1 MSAYFAHAH
10 RWLRT
15 ALALAVLLALAM
27 PASAQTETGRIT
39 GVVTDATGGILPGVT
54 VNAKAVGTGA
64 TRTVVTDSAGQY
76 VFANLPPAQYELTT
90 ELAGFNAANA
100 KVTVSVGGAA
110 SVDLKMD
117 VAGTKENIN
126 VVAEVP
132 RVNTVNSEV
141 STTITETQ
149 IRELPTITRNVYDLV
164 AVAGN
169 VSGGKVADG
178 EEWTT
183 TTRGTG
189 YNINGQRASGTN
201 ILLDGSANNNEFD
214 TTVGQNVPLDSVQE
228 FSVVTSNFSAQYG
241 RATGGVVNVL
251 TKSGS
256 NSFRGTGYDFY
267 RSDKLAT
274 NTFANKANG
283 IEKGEFKRHQL
294 GVSIGGPIRRDR
306 IHFFSNL
313 EHIRVRSADT
323 LISWVPTPQFIA
335 ASAQPT
341 RDFFAAYG
349 NVTPGSTVLSR
360 GDVSGILGTTAGC
373 TVTPS
378 AAEACAAFNALPASL
393 PLFAR
398 VEKSLPIDAGGGDPQ
413 DDYQWV
419 SKVDFTLNNNTQMY
433 VRYAMQNQVAEVGTN
448 SASPYAGFDTGYL
461 NKNHNILA
469 SLTRVYGS
477 TFTTQTKVVWNRLLG
492 DQPLNGDYQP
502 TLYMNPTT
510 PVSLQNYDIAFPG
523 YLPFNP
529 GNAIPFGGPQK
540 LLQLYQ
546 DQSWIR
552 GKHDLRFGG
561 NYVHIAD
568 DRTFGAYANAVE
580 SLNNTS
586 AALPALGNLVL
597 GRLSRFETAINPE
610 GFPGGTYTT
619 PVGLPSFTSF
629 NTYNEFA
636 LYANDNWSV
645 GNRLTVNL
653 GVRYEYYGPQT
664 KSNPKHDS
672 NFYYGD
678 ANVSV
683 NTSSPAEIVQGIA
696 SGSAIPT
703 NESPVGSL
711 WKSDW
716 NNFAPRLGFAWDAT
730 GDGRTSV
737 RGGYGIG
744 YERNF
749 GNVTYNVLFNPPE
762 YLVARIEAGRNAA
775 GQVLDVES
783 MPIFVDNAGPFGG
796 IAGVTKT
803 IPAGSL
809 RHVDQNIET
818 AYAHFYG
825 LSLQKQIGN
834 ALTGS
839 IDYTGSS
846 GRKLYD
852 LADPNKPGAA
862 LIYTGTGTTTSRP
875 NPRFSA
881 FNTRGNR
888 GRSQYHGVTF
898 GLDLRQLADTGLQ
911 MSAKYTL
918 SRTHDN
924 LSTTFSDDGNNNFN
938 LGYLDAFDPML
949 DWGYAQFDA
958 RHRLALSGVWVLPV
972 GRNATGLAKALI
984 SDWQLNWI
992 LTART
997 GYPFTLWDC
1006 TNGFFYC
1013 MRAQNPD
1020 GIELKAT
1027 NGVATDNP
1035 NEFSLLDLTPL
1046 VAHAGGYV
1054 HPVIGTSDFGPYP
1067 ADMTERDA
1075 VRGPGFWN
1083 VDFGLI
1089 KRVRFGTRAVQLR
1102 AEAFNLFNHA
1112 NLFPNTN
1119 TADVAAGS
1127 MITGSRFGN
1136 RRVQLAAKFEF

>member
-1 MSAYFAHAH
+1 MSAYLAQAP
-10 RWLRT
+10 RWAKALVT
-15 ALALAVLLALAM
+15 LAVFLALAAGA
-27 PASAQTETGRIT
+27 AAQTETGRIT
-39 GVVTDATGGILPGVT
+39 GVVTDSTGGILPGATVT
-54 VNAKAVGTGA
+54 AKSAGTGA
-64 TRTVVTDSAGQY
+64 TRELTTDSAGQY
-76 VFANLPPAQYELTT
+76 VFANMPPGPYEITASLT
-90 ELAGFNAANA
+90 GFNAANV
-100 KVTVSVGGAA
+100 KVTVTVGGAVA
-110 SVDLKMD
+110 VDLKMD
-117 VAGTKENIN
+117 IAGTKENVN

-132 RVNTVNSEV
+132 RINTTNGEV
-141 STTITETQ
+141 ATTINETQ

-178 EEWTT
+178 EEWTA

-241 RATGGVVNVL
+241 RATGGIVNVL
-251 TKSGS
+251 TKSGT
-256 NSFRGTGYDFY
+256 NNFRGTGYDFY
-267 RSDKLAT
+267 RSDKLST
-274 NTFANKANG
+274 NTFDNKAND
-283 IEKGEFKRHQL
+283 IEKGEFTRHQL
-294 GVSIGGPIRRDR
+294 GFSVGGPIRRDKM
-306 IHFFSNL
+306 HFFTNL
-313 EHIRVRSADT
+313 EYIRVRSADT

-341 RDFFAAYG
+341 KDFFAAYG
-349 NVTPGSTVLSR
+349 GTVNPGGTVLTR
-360 GDVSGILGTTAGC
+360 GDVSGLINATGAG
-373 TVTPS
+373 
-378 AAEACAAFNALPASL
+378 AFQSLPADM
-393 PLFAR
+393 PVFAR

-419 SKVDFTLNNNTQMY
+419 SRVDFTLSNNAQMY
-433 VRYAMQNQVAEVGTN
+433 VRYAMQDQQAEAGTN
-448 SASPYAGFDTGYL
+448 SRSPYDGFDTGYV
-461 NKNHNILA
+461 NKNHNILG
-469 SLTRVYGS
+469 SYTRVYGS
-477 TFTTQTKVVWNRLLG
+477 SFTTQSKIVWNRLNG

-510 PVSLQNYDIAFPG
+510 PVSLQGYDIGFPG
-523 YLPFNP
+523 YLPWSP

-546 DQSWIR
+546 DQTWIR
-552 GKHDLRFGG
+552 GKHDFRFGG
-561 NYVHIAD
+561 SYVHISD
-568 DRTFGAYANAVE
+568 DRTFGAYGNAVE
-580 SLNNTS
+580 ALNSTS
-586 AALPALGNLVL
+586 AALPSLDNFVL
-597 GRLSRFETAINPE
+597 GRLAQFQSAINPE

-619 PVGLPSFTSF
+619 PVSLPSFTSF
-629 NTYNEFA
+629 NRYNEFA
-636 LYANDNWSV
+636 LYANDNWSLRNNV
-645 GNRLTVNL
+645 TVNL

-664 KSNPKHDS
+664 KSDPKYDS

-678 ANVSV
+678 PNASV
-683 NTSSPAEIVQGIA
+683 NKGTPQELVAAIA
-696 SGSAIPT
+696 SGKVLPT
-703 NESPVGSL
+703 NESPIGAL

-716 NNFAPRLGFAWDAT
+716 NNWAPRIGFAWDLT

-737 RGGYGIG
+737 RGGYGIS

-749 GNVTYNVLFNPPE
+749 GNVTYNVLFNPPK
-762 YLVARIEAGRNAA
+762 YLVASIGAA
-775 GQVLDVES
+775 DVGGNL
-783 MPIFVDNAGPFGG
+783 PIFVDNAGPFGG
-796 IAGVTKT
+796 VAGVTKT

-825 LSLQKQIGN
+825 LSMQKQIGQ

-839 IDYTGSS
+839 IEYTGSS

-852 LADPNKPGAA
+852 LADPNKLGAG
-862 LIYTGTGTTTSRP
+862 LVYLGIGTANQRP
-875 NPRFSA
+875 NPQYSCASCA

-898 GLDLRQLADTGLQ
+898 GLDMRELAGTGVQLT
-911 MSAKYTL
+911 AKYTV
-918 SRTHDN
+918 STTHDN

-949 DWGYAQFDA
+949 DWGYAQFDV
-958 RHRLALSGVWVLPV
+958 RHRLSFSGVWILPF
-972 GRNATGLAKALI
+972 GKNASGVTKALT

-992 LTART
+992 YTART

-1006 TNGFFYC
+1006 TNGVRLC
-1013 MRAQNPD
+1013 MRAENPD
-1020 GIELKAT
+1020 GTDLKAT
-1027 NGVATDNP
+1027 DGPSTGNP

-1046 VAHAGGYV
+1046 VAHAGGYLN
-1054 HPVIGTSDFGPYP
+1054 PLTNSSDFGPYP

-1075 VRGPGFWN
+1075 VRGPGYWN
-1083 VDFGLI
+1083 VDFGLS

-1102 AEAFNLFNHA
+1102 LEAYNLFNHA

-1119 TADVAAGS
+1119 TADVS
-1127 MITGSRFGN
+1127 SFTEITGTRSGN
-1136 RRVQLAAKFEF
+1136 RRVQVAAKFEF

>member
-1 MSAYFAHAH
+1 MSAYLAHAP
-10 RWLRT
+10 RWLRS
-15 ALALAVLLALAM
+15 AVALAVVLTLS
-27 PASAQTETGRIT
+27 ASAAAQTETGRIT

-76 VFANLPPAQYELTT
+76 VFANLPPAQYEITT
-90 ELAGFNAANA
+90 ELAGFNPANS
-100 KVTVSVGGAA
+100 KVTVTVGGAFN
-110 SVDLKMD
+110 VPLKMD
-117 VAGTKENIN
+117 VAGTKENVN

-132 RVNTVNSEV
+132 RINTTNGEV

-178 EEWTT
+178 EEWTL

-251 TKSGS
+251 TKSGT
-256 NSFRGTGYDFY
+256 NNFRGTGYEFY
-267 RSDKLAT
+267 RSDALST
-274 NTFANKANG
+274 NTFDNKANE
-283 IEKGEFKRHQL
+283 IEKGEFTRHQM
-294 GVSIGGPIRRDR
+294 GFSIGGPIRRDKA
-306 IHFFSNL
+306 HFFSNL
-313 EHIRVRSADT
+313 EYIRVRSADT

-341 RDFFAAYG
+341 KDFFAAYGG
-349 NVTPGSTVLSR
+349 NVTPGSTVLTR
-360 GDVSGILGTTAGC
+360 GDVSSILNATGTG
-373 TVTPS
+373 PFQS
-378 AAEACAAFNALPASL
+378 LPANL
-393 PLFAR
+393 PVFAR
-398 VEKSLPIDAGGGDPQ
+398 VEKSLPVDAGGGDPQ
-413 DDYQWV
+413 NDYQWV
-419 SKVDFTLNNNTQMY
+419 SRVDFTLSNSAQMY
-433 VRYAMQNQVAEVGTN
+433 VRYALQDQVAEPGTN
-448 SASPYAGFDTGYL
+448 SRSPYGGFDTGYV
-461 NKNHNILA
+461 NKNHNILG
-469 SLTRVYGS
+469 SYTRVYGS
-477 TFTTQTKVVWNRLLG
+477 SFTTQSKVTWNRLYG

-510 PVSLQNYDIAFPG
+510 PVSLQGYDIAFPG
-523 YLPFNP
+523 YLPYNP

-546 DQSWIR
+546 DQTWIR
-552 GKHDLRFGG
+552 GKHDFRFGG
-561 NYVHIAD
+561 SYVHIGD
-568 DRTFGAYANAVE
+568 DRTFGAYGNAVE
-580 SLNNTS
+580 ALNTTS
-586 AALPALGNLVL
+586 AALPALDNFVVGQL
-597 GRLSRFETAINPE
+597 RRFQTAINPE
-610 GFPGGTYTT
+610 GYPGGTYTT
-619 PVGLPSFTSF
+619 PVSLPSFTSF
-629 NTYNEFA
+629 NRYNEFA

-645 GNRLTVNL
+645 GNRVTVNL
-653 GVRYEYYGPQT
+653 GVRYEYYGPQ
-664 KSNPKHDS
+664 KKDDPKFDS

-678 ANVSV
+678 PNVSV

-696 SGSAIPT
+696 TGAPLPT
-703 NESPVGSL
+703 NESPVGAL

-716 NNFAPRLGFAWDAT
+716 NNWAPRLGFAWDVA

-737 RGGYGIG
+737 RGGYGMS

-749 GNVTYNVLFNPPE
+749 GNVTYNVLFNPPK
-762 YLVARIEAGRNAA
+762 YLVASIDAG
-775 GQVLDVES
+775 VDVAS

-796 IAGVTKT
+796 VAGVTKT
-803 IPAGSL
+803 IPGGSL

-825 LSLQKQIGN
+825 LSLQKQIGQ
-834 ALTGS
+834 AMTGS
-839 IDYTGSS
+839 VEYTGSS

-852 LADPNKPGAA
+852 LADPNKPGAM
-862 LIYTGTGTTTSRP
+862 LIYTGTGSATARP
-875 NPRFSA
+875 NPRFTA

-888 GRSQYHGVTF
+888 GQSQYHGVTF
-898 GLDLRQLADTGLQ
+898 GLDLRQLAETGLQ
-911 MSAKYTL
+911 LSAKYTL
-918 SRTHDN
+918 SSAHDN

-949 DWGYAQFDA
+949 DWGYAQFDV
-958 RHRLALSGVWVLPV
+958 RHRLALSGVWVLPFA
-972 GRNATGLAKALI
+972 RSATGVAKALG

-992 LTART
+992 FTART

-1006 TNGFFYC
+1006 TNGVFYC

-1020 GIELKAT
+1020 GIDLKAT
-1027 NGVATDNP
+1027 DGEATGNP
-1035 NEFSLLDLTPL
+1035 NEFSLFDLTPL
-1046 VAHAGGYV
+1046 LPYAGGYV
-1054 HPVIGTSDFGPYP
+1054 HPLTGNSDYGPYP

-1075 VRGPGFWN
+1075 VRGPGYWN
-1083 VDFGLI
+1083 VDFGLS

-1102 AEAFNLFNHA
+1102 IEAYNLFNHA

-1119 TADVAAGS
+1119 TSDVLGNTE
-1127 MITGSRFGN
+1127 ITGTRLGN
-1136 RRVQLAAKFEF
+1136 RRVQLGAKFEF

>member
-1 MSAYFAHAH
+1 MSAYLAHAP

-15 ALALAVLLALAM
+15 AFALAVLLALAI

-64 TRTVVTDSAGQY
+64 TRTVVTDAAGQFL
-76 VFANLPPAQYELTT
+76 FANLPPAQYELTT

-110 SVDLKMD
+110 NVDLKME

-132 RVNTVNSEV
+132 RINTTNSEV

-178 EEWTT
+178 EEWTE

-201 ILLDGSANNNEFD
+201 VLLDGSANNNEFD
-214 TTVGQNVPLDSVQE
+214 TTVGQPVPLDSVQE

-241 RATGGVVNVL
+241 RATGGIVNVL
-251 TKSGS
+251 TKSGT

-274 NTFANKANG
+274 NTFDNKANG

-294 GVSIGGPIRRDR
+294 GFSIGGPIRRDR
-306 IHFFSNL
+306 MHFFSNL
-313 EHIRVRSADT
+313 EYIRVRSADT
-323 LISWVPTPQFIA
+323 LISWVPTSQLIA

-349 NVTPGSTVLSR
+349 GGVTPGSTVLTR
-360 GDVSGILGTTAGC
+360 GDVSGILGAG
-373 TVTPS
+373 TG
-378 AAEACAAFNALPASL
+378 AFSQLPAGT
-393 PLFAR
+393 PVFAR

-413 DDYQWV
+413 DDYQLV
-419 SKVDFTLNNNTQMY
+419 SRVDFALNNNTQMY
-433 VRYAMQNQVAEVGTN
+433 IRYALQDQQLEAGTV
-448 SASPYAGFDTGYL
+448 SASPYAGFDTGQVS
-461 NKNHNILA
+461 KNHSILA

-477 TFTTQTKVVWNRLLG
+477 SFTTQTKVTWNRLLG
-492 DQPLNGDYQP
+492 DQPLNGDFQP

-510 PVSLQNYDIAFPG
+510 PVSLQGYDIAFPG
-523 YLPFNP
+523 YLPFSP

-546 DQSWIR
+546 DQTWIR
-552 GKHDLRFGG
+552 GKHDFRFGG
-561 NYVHIAD
+561 SFVHIAD
-568 DRTFGAYANAVE
+568 DRTFGAYANAVAA
-580 SLNNTS
+580 LNTTS
-586 AALPALGNLVL
+586 AALPALDNFVL
-597 GRLSRFETAINPE
+597 GRLAQFQTAINPG
-610 GFPGGTYTT
+610 GFPGGTYVT
-619 PVGLPSFTSF
+619 PVSLPSFTSF
-629 NTYNEFA
+629 NSYNEFA
-636 LYANDNWSV
+636 LYVNDNWSL
-645 GNRLTVNL
+645 GNRVTVNL

-664 KSNPKHDS
+664 KSDPKFDS

-678 ANVSV
+678 PNVSV
-683 NTSSPAEIVQGIA
+683 NSSSTEDLLRGIV
-696 SGSAIPT
+696 SGGALPT
-703 NESPVGSL
+703 NESPIGAL

-716 NNFAPRLGFAWDAT
+716 NNWAPRVGFAWDIT
-730 GDGRTSV
+730 GDGRTSL
-737 RGGYGIG
+737 RGGYGMG

-762 YLVARIEAGRNAA
+762 YLVASIAA
-775 GQVLDVES
+775 ADVGGTL
-783 MPIFVDNAGPFGG
+783 PLFVDNAGPFGG
-796 IAGVTKT
+796 VAGVTKV

-818 AYAHFYG
+818 AYSHFYG
-825 LSLQKQIGN
+825 VSFQRQVGNNLS
-834 ALTGS
+834 GS
-839 IDYTGSS
+839 IEYTGSS

-852 LADPNKPGAA
+852 LSDPNKVGAG
-862 LIYTGTGTTTSRP
+862 LVYLGTGSANVRP
-875 NPRFSA
+875 NAQYSCAGCA

-898 GLDLRQLADTGLQ
+898 GVDLRQLGESGIQ
-911 MSAKYTL
+911 MSAKYTV
-918 SRTHDN
+918 SKAQDN

-949 DWGYAQFDA
+949 DWGYAQFDS
-958 RHRLALSGVWVLPV
+958 RHRLALSGVWVLPL
-972 GRNATGLAKALI
+972 GRGASGLTKALV
-984 SDWQLNWI
+984 SDWQVNWI

-1006 TNGFFYC
+1006 TNGNRLC
-1013 MRAQNPD
+1013 MRAENPD
-1020 GIELKAT
+1020 GLDL
-1027 NGVATDNP
+1027 NATDGQSTGNP

-1046 VAHAGGYV
+1046 VAHAGGYA
-1054 HPVIGTSDFGPYP
+1054 HPLTGTSDFGPYP

-1075 VRGPGFWN
+1075 VRGPGYWN

-1089 KRVRFGTRAVQLR
+1089 KRIRFGTRAVQLR

-1119 TADVAAGS
+1119 TADVS
-1127 MITGSRFGN
+1127 SFTEITGTRAGN
-1136 RRVQLAAKFEF
+1136 RRIQLAAKFEF

>member
-1 MSAYFAHAH
+1 MSALLARAPRLKVVAALAVF
-10 RWLRT
+10 
-15 ALALAVLLALAM
+15 LALAAGA
-27 PASAQTETGRIT
+27 AAQTETGRIT
-39 GVVTDATGGILPGVT
+39 GVVSDATGGILPGVT
-54 VNAKAVGTGA
+54 VTAKAVGTGA
-64 TRTVVTDSAGQY
+64 TRELVTDSAGQY
-76 VFANLPPAQYELTT
+76 VFANLPPGAYEI
-90 ELAGFNAANA
+90 AANLASFRPETA
-100 KVTVSVGGAA
+100 KVTVTVGGAVN
-110 SVDLKMD
+110 VDLKLQ
-117 VAGTKENIN
+117 VAGTTEVLN

-132 RVNTVNSEV
+132 RVNVTNSEV
-141 STTITETQ
+141 ATTITEAQ

-169 VSGGKVADG
+169 VSGGKVADL
-178 EEWTT
+178 EEWTE

-189 YNINGQRASGTN
+189 FNINGQRASSTN

-241 RATGGVVNVL
+241 RATGGIVNVL
-251 TKSGS
+251 TKSGT
-256 NSFRGTGYDFY
+256 NNFRGTGYDFY
-267 RSDKLAT
+267 RTDKLAT
-274 NTFANKANG
+274 NTFDNKANG

-294 GVSIGGPIRRDR
+294 GFSIGGPVRRDKV
-306 IHFFSNL
+306 HFFTNL
-313 EHIRVRSADT
+313 EYIRVRSADT
-323 LISWVPTPQFIA
+323 LISWVPTAQFIA

-341 RDFFAAYG
+341 KDFFAAYG
-349 NVTPGSTVLSR
+349 
-360 GDVSGILGTTAGC
+360 GDVSAGGTVLTRGQVASELN
-373 TVTPS
+373 VP
-378 AAEACAAFNALPASL
+378 ACGGDGPACGAFMSL
-393 PLFAR
+393 PDSLPVFER
-398 VEKSLPIDAGGGDPQ
+398 VEKSLPIDAGGGSPQ

-419 SKVDFTLNNNTQMY
+419 SRVDFTLSNNMQMY
-433 VRYAMQNQVAEVGTN
+433 VRYALQDQKLEAGTV
-448 SASPYAGFDTGYL
+448 SASPYGGFDTGQVA
-461 NKNHNILA
+461 KNHNILA

-477 TFTTQTKVVWNRLLG
+477 SFTTQTKVTYNRILT
-492 DQPLNGDYQP
+492 DQPLNGDFQP

-510 PVSLQNYDIAFPG
+510 PVSLQGYDIAFPG

-529 GNAIPFGGPQK
+529 GLAIPFGGPQK

-546 DQSWIR
+546 DQTWIR

-561 NYVHIAD
+561 SYVHIAD
-568 DRTFGAYANAVE
+568 DHTFGAYANAVE
-580 SLNNTS
+580 SLNLTN
-586 AALPALGNLVL
+586 AALPSLDNFVL
-597 GRLSRFETAINPE
+597 GQLRRFETAIDPQ

-619 PVGLPSFTSF
+619 PVSLPSFTSF
-629 NTYNEFA
+629 NRYNEFA
-636 LYANDNWSV
+636 LYANDNWSLGSRV
-645 GNRLTVNL
+645 TLNL
-653 GVRYEYYGPQT
+653 GLRYEYFGPQT
-664 KSNPKHDS
+664 KSDPKHDS

-678 ANVSV
+678 PNVSV
-683 NTSSPAEIVQGIA
+683 NTSSPADIVNGIA
-696 SGSAIPT
+696 TGAAIPT
-703 NESPVGSL
+703 NESPIGSL

-716 NNFAPRLGFAWDAT
+716 NNWAPRVGFAWDVT

-737 RGGYGIG
+737 RGGYGMG

-762 YLVARIEAGRNAA
+762 YLVARIEAGTSPTGAP
-775 GQVLDVES
+775 LDVPT
-783 MPIFVDNAGPFGG
+783 MPIFTDNAGPFGG

-803 IPAGSL
+803 IPVGGL

-825 LSLQKQIGN
+825 ASLQRQIGQ
-834 ALTGS
+834 ALTAS
-839 IDYTGSS
+839 IDYSGSS

-875 NPRFSA
+875 NPSYSA
-881 FNTRGNR
+881 FNSRANR

-898 GLDLRQLADTGLQ
+898 GLDLRQFGDSGLQ
-911 MSAKYTL
+911 LSAKYTL
-918 SRTHDN
+918 STTRDN
-924 LSTTFSDDGNNNFN
+924 LSTTFSDDANNNFN

-958 RHRLALSGVWVLPV
+958 RHRLALSGVWVLP
-972 GRNATGLAKALI
+972 LARGSSGVVKALA

-1013 MRAQNPD
+1013 MRAENPD
-1020 GIELKAT
+1020 GIDLKAT
-1027 NGVATDNP
+1027 DGPATDNP

-1046 VAHAGGYV
+1046 ASHAGGYI

-1075 VRGPGFWN
+1075 VRGPGYWN
-1083 VDFGLI
+1083 VDFGLS
-1089 KRVRFGTRAVQLR
+1089 KRVRFGTRAIQLR
-1102 AEAFNLFNHA
+1102 LEAYNLFNHA

-1119 TADVAAGS
+1119 TADMFGNTE
-1127 MITGSRFGN
+1127 ITGTRRGN
-1136 RRVQLAAKFEF
+1136 RRLQLGAKFEF

>member
-1 MSAYFAHAH
+1 MSAYFAHAP

-15 ALALAVLLALAM
+15 ALALAVLLALAI

-39 GVVTDATGGILPGVT
+39 GIVTDATGGILPGVT
-54 VNAKAVGTGA
+54 VNAKAVSTGA

-241 RATGGVVNVL
+241 RATGGIVNVL
-251 TKSGS
+251 TKSGT

-267 RSDKLAT
+267 RTDKLAT
-274 NTFANKANG
+274 NTFDNKANG

-294 GVSIGGPIRRDR
+294 GFSVGGPIRRDK

-349 NVTPGSTVLSR
+349 ASVSPNGPVLTK
-360 GDVSGILGTTAGC
+360 GDVSGIIGTTAGC
-373 TVTPS
+373 TVNANT
-378 AAEACAAFNALPASL
+378 AAACAAFNGLPSGL

-413 DDYQWV
+413 NDYQWV
-419 SKVDFTLNNNTQMY
+419 SKVDFTINNNTQMY
-433 VRYAMQNQVAEVGTN
+433 VRYAMQDQVAEAGTN
-448 SASPYAGFDTGYL
+448 SFSPFDGFDTGYV

-477 TFTTQTKVVWNRLLG
+477 TFTTQTKFTWNRLLG
-492 DQPLNGDYQP
+492 DQPLNGEFQP

-510 PVSLQNYDIAFPG
+510 PVSLDGYNIAFPG

-540 LLQLYQ
+540 LLQFYQ
-546 DQSWIR
+546 DQTWIR

-561 NYVHIAD
+561 SYVHIAD

-580 SLNNTS
+580 ALNLTS
-586 AALPALGNLVL
+586 AAVPALGNMVL
-597 GRLSRFETAINPE
+597 GRLARFQTAINPE
-610 GFPGGTYTT
+610 GFPGGSYVT
-619 PVGLPSFTSF
+619 PVNLPSFTSF

-636 LYANDNWSV
+636 LYANDNWSL

-653 GVRYEYYGPQT
+653 GLRYEYYGPQT
-664 KSNPKHDS
+664 KSDPKFDS

-683 NTSSPAEIVQGIA
+683 NSSTPAEIVRGIA
-696 SGSAIPT
+696 TGGPLPSDQ
-703 NESPVGSL
+703 SPIGGL

-716 NNFAPRLGFAWDAT
+716 NNWAPRIGFAWDVT

-737 RGGYGIG
+737 RGGYGMG

-749 GNVTYNVLFNPPE
+749 GNVTFNVLFNPPK
-762 YLVARIEAGRNAA
+762 YLVASIDAP
-775 GQVLDVES
+775 LDVS
-783 MPIFVDNAGPFGG
+783 TMPVFVDNGGPFGG
-796 IAGVTKT
+796 VAGVTKT
-803 IPAGSL
+803 IPGGSL

-834 ALTGS
+834 ALTAS

-862 LIYTGTGTTTSRP
+862 LVYTGTGSATARP
-875 NPRFSA
+875 NPRFTA

-888 GRSQYHGVTF
+888 GQSQYHGVTF
-898 GLDLRQLADTGLQ
+898 GLDLRQLADSGLQ

-918 SRTHDN
+918 STTHDN

-949 DWGYAQFDA
+949 DWGYAQFDS
-958 RHRLALSGVWVLPV
+958 RQRLALSGVWVLPV
-972 GRNATGLAKALI
+972 GRNASGLTKALI

-992 LTART
+992 FTART

-1006 TNGFFYC
+1006 TNGLVLC
-1013 MRAQNPD
+1013 MRAENPD
-1020 GIELKAT
+1020 GIDLRANGSTAT
-1027 NGVATDNP
+1027 ENA
-1035 NEFSLLDLTPL
+1035 NEFTLLDITPL
-1046 VAHAGGYV
+1046 VAHAGGYLNA
-1054 HPVIGTSDFGPYP
+1054 ITGNSDYGPYP
-1067 ADMTERDA
+1067 SDMTERDA
-1075 VRGPGFWN
+1075 VRGPGYWN

-1119 TADVAAGS
+1119 TADVSGFTS
-1127 MITGSRFGN
+1127 ITGTRQGN

>member
-1 MSAYFAHAH
+1 MNFI
-10 RWLRT
+10 LRRVYAQGRIAV
-15 ALALAVLLALAM
+15 ALLAVLCMAA
-27 PASAQTETGRIT
+27 AATAQTETGRIT
-39 GVVTDATGGILPGVT
+39 GTVSDATGGILPGATVT
-54 VNAKAVGTGA
+54 AKSAGTGA
-64 TRTVVTDSAGQY
+64 TRTVTTDNAGQF
-76 VFANLPPAQYELTT
+76 VFANLPPGPYEITA
-90 ELAGFNAANA
+90 ELSGFNPGTI
-100 KVTVSVGGAA
+100 KGTLTVGGSLSAEMKL
-110 SVDLKMD
+110 DI
-117 VAGTKENIN
+117 AGAKENVN

-132 RVNTVNSEV
+132 RINTTNGEV
-141 STTITETQ
+141 ATTITETQ

-189 YNINGQRASGTN
+189 YNINGQRASSTN

-241 RATGGVVNVL
+241 RATGGIVNVL
-251 TKSGS
+251 TKSGT
-256 NSFRGTGYDFY
+256 NNFRGTGYDFY

-274 NTFANKANG
+274 NTFDNKAND
-283 IEKGEFKRHQL
+283 IEKGEFKRHQM
-294 GVSIGGPIRRDR
+294 GFSIGGPIRRDKM
-306 IHFFSNL
+306 HFFSNL
-313 EHIRVRSADT
+313 EYIRVRSADT

-349 NVTPGSTVLSR
+349 GNVNAGSTVLTR
-360 GDVSGILGTTAGC
+360 GDVSAILGAG
-373 TVTPS
+373 S
-378 AAEACAAFNALPASL
+378 GAFSQLPAGT
-393 PLFAR
+393 PVFAR

-413 DDYQWV
+413 NDYQLV
-419 SKVDFTLNNNTQMY
+419 SRVDYSLNNNTQMY
-433 VRYAMQNQVAEVGTN
+433 VRYAMQNQQAEVGTN
-448 SASPYAGFDTGYL
+448 SASPYSGFDTGYL

-477 TFTTQTKVVWNRLLG
+477 SFTTQTKVTWNRLLG

-510 PVSLQNYDIAFPG
+510 PVSLQGYNIAFPG

-546 DQSWIR
+546 DQTWIR

-580 SLNNTS
+580 ALNLTS
-586 AALPALGNLVL
+586 AALPALDNFVL
-597 GRLSRFETAINPE
+597 GRLARFQTAINPE
-610 GFPGGTYTT
+610 GYPGGTYTT
-619 PVGLPSFTSF
+619 PVSLPSFTSF
-629 NTYNEFA
+629 NRYNEFA
-636 LYANDNWSV
+636 LYANDNWRL

-653 GVRYEYYGPQT
+653 GVRYEYYGPQK
-664 KSNPKHDS
+664 KSDPKFDS

-678 ANVSV
+678 PNVSV
-683 NTSSPAEIVQGIA
+683 NTSSPADIIRGIA
-696 SGSAIPT
+696 TGAPLPT
-703 NESPVGSL
+703 SESPIGEL

-716 NNFAPRLGFAWDAT
+716 NNWAPRLGFAWDVN

-749 GNVTYNVLFNPPE
+749 GNVTYNVLFNPPK
-762 YLVARIEAGRNAA
+762 YLVASIDAG
-775 GQVLDVES
+775 VDVAS
-783 MPIFVDNAGPFGG
+783 MPVFVDNAGPFGG
-796 IAGVTKT
+796 VAGVTKT
-803 IPAGSL
+803 IPGGSL

-825 LSLQKQIGN
+825 LALQKQIGSG
-834 ALTGS
+834 LTGS
-839 IDYTGSS
+839 VEYTGSS

-862 LIYTGTGTTTSRP
+862 LVYNGTGSASARP
-875 NPRFSA
+875 NPRFGP

-888 GRSQYHGVTF
+888 GESQYHGVTF
-898 GLDLRQLADTGLQ
+898 GLDVRQLGNSGVQ

-918 SRTHDN
+918 SSAHDN
-924 LSTTFSDDGNNNFN
+924 LSTTFSDDGQNNFN

-949 DWGYAQFDA
+949 DWGYAQFDS
-958 RHRLALSGVWVLPV
+958 RQRLALSGVWVLPFARGASGV
-972 GRNATGLAKALI
+972 TKALA

-992 LTART
+992 FTART

-1013 MRAQNPD
+1013 MRAQNPEGVDLIAKD
-1020 GIELKAT
+1020 GPST
-1027 NGVATDNP
+1027 GNP

-1046 VAHAGGYV
+1046 LRHAGGYV
-1054 HPVIGTSDFGPYP
+1054 NPITGSSDFGPYP

-1075 VRGPGFWN
+1075 VRGPGYWN
-1083 VDFGLI
+1083 VDFGLS

-1102 AEAFNLFNHA
+1102 LEAYNLFNHA
-1112 NLFPNTN
+1112 NMFPNTN
-1119 TADVAAGS
+1119 TADLAS
-1127 MITGSRFGN
+1127 FTEITGTRAGN
-1136 RRVQLAAKFEF
+1136 RRIQLGAKFEF

>member
-1 MSAYFAHAH
+1 MVAYVAHAS
-10 RWLRT
+10 RGLKT
-15 ALALAVLLALAM
+15 VLAVAVLLLTAVTAG
-27 PASAQTETGRIT
+27 AQTETGRIT

-90 ELAGFNAANA
+90 ELAGFNSANA
-100 KVTVSVGGAA
+100 KVTVSVGGAFN
-110 SVDLKMD
+110 VDLKMD

-132 RVNTVNSEV
+132 RINTTNAEV

-189 YNINGQRASGTN
+189 YNINGQRASSTN

-241 RATGGVVNVL
+241 RATGGIVNVL
-251 TKSGS
+251 TKSGT
-256 NSFRGTGYDFY
+256 NTFRGTGYDFY

-274 NTFANKANG
+274 NTFDNKANG
-283 IEKGEFKRHQL
+283 IEKGEFKRHQM
-294 GVSIGGPIRRDR
+294 GFSIGGPIRRDKM
-306 IHFFSNL
+306 HFFSNL
-313 EHIRVRSADT
+313 EYIRVRSADT

-335 ASAQPT
+335 ASAAAT
-341 RDFFAAYG
+341 RSFLSTYG
-349 NVTPGSTVLSR
+349 GSVTPGSTVLTR
-360 GDVSGILGTTAGC
+360 GDVTGIIGSTAGC
-373 TVTPS
+373 TVNSYT
-378 AAEACAAFNALPASL
+378 AEACAAFNALPAGT
-393 PLFAR
+393 PIFAR
-398 VEKSLPIDAGGGDPQ
+398 VEKSLPVDAGGGDPQ
-413 DDYQWV
+413 NDYQWV
-419 SKVDFTLNNNTQMY
+419 SRVDVTLSNSMQMY
-433 VRYAMQNQVAEVGTN
+433 VRYAMQNQEAEPGTN
-448 SASPYAGFDTGYL
+448 SRSPYDGFDTGYL

-477 TFTTQTKVVWNRLLG
+477 SFTTQSKVTWNRLLG

-510 PVSLQNYDIAFPG
+510 PVRLQGYQIAFPG
-523 YLPFNP
+523 YLPFSP

-546 DQSWIR
+546 DQTWIN
-552 GKHDLRFGG
+552 GKHDFRFGG
-561 NYVHIAD
+561 SYVHIAD

-580 SLNNTS
+580 ALNTTS
-586 AALPALGNLVL
+586 AAVPALGNFVL
-597 GRLSRFETAINPE
+597 GRLARFQTAINPE
-610 GFPGGTYTT
+610 GYPGGSYTT
-619 PVGLPSFTSF
+619 PVSLPSFTSF
-629 NTYNEFA
+629 NRYNEFA

-645 GNRLTVNL
+645 GNRVTVNL
-653 GVRYEYYGPQT
+653 GVRYEYYGPQKKT
-664 KSNPKHDS
+664 DPKFDS

-678 ANVSV
+678 PNVSV
-683 NTSSPAEIVQGIA
+683 NTSSPADIVRGIA
-696 SGSAIPT
+696 SGSPLPT
-703 NESPVGSL
+703 NESPVGAL

-716 NNFAPRLGFAWDAT
+716 NNWAPRIGFAWDLT
-730 GDGRTSV
+730 GDGRTSL
-737 RGGYGIG
+737 RGGYGMS

-749 GNVTYNVLFNPPE
+749 GNVTFNVLFNPPK
-762 YLVARIEAGRNAA
+762 YLVASIDAPT
-775 GQVLDVES
+775 DVTS
-783 MPIFVDNAGPFGG
+783 MPVFVDNAGPFGG
-796 IAGVTKT
+796 VAGVRKT
-803 IPAGSL
+803 IPGGSL
-809 RHVDQNIET
+809 RHIDQNIET

-825 LSLQKQIGN
+825 LSLQKQIGQ

-839 IDYTGSS
+839 IEYTGSS

-862 LIYTGTGTTTSRP
+862 LIYTGTGTAGSRP
-875 NPRFSA
+875 NPRFNA

-898 GLDLRQLADTGLQ
+898 GLDMRQLADSGLQ

-918 SRTHDN
+918 STAKDN

-949 DWGYAQFDA
+949 DWGYAQFDT
-958 RHRLALSGVWVLPV
+958 RHRVALSGVWVLPF
-972 GRNATGLAKALI
+972 GRGASGIGKALT

-992 LTART
+992 FTART

-1006 TNGFFYC
+1006 TNGSFYC
-1013 MRAQNPD
+1013 MRAENPD
-1020 GIELKAT
+1020 GIDLKAT
-1027 NGVATDNP
+1027 KGPATDNP

-1054 HPVIGTSDFGPYP
+1054 NAITGNSDFGPYP

-1075 VRGPGFWN
+1075 VRGPGYWN
-1083 VDFGLI
+1083 VDFGLS
-1089 KRVRFGTRAVQLR
+1089 KRIRFGTRAVQLR
-1102 AEAFNLFNHA
+1102 LEAYNLFNHA
-1112 NLFPNTN
+1112 NLFPNTS
-1119 TADVAAGS
+1119 TADVSGFTE
-1127 MITGSRFGN
+1127 ITGLRQGN
-1136 RRVQLAAKFEF
+1136 RRLQLGAKFEF

>member
-1 MSAYFAHAH
+1 MSAFLARAT
-10 RWLRT
+10 RRLKVV
-15 ALALAVLLALAM
+15 AALAVFLALAGGAA
-27 PASAQTETGRIT
+27 AQTETGRIT
-39 GVVTDATGGILPGVT
+39 GVVTDATGGVLPGVT
-54 VNAKAVGTGA
+54 VTAKAAGTGA
-64 TRTVVTDSAGQY
+64 TRELTTDTAGQY
-76 VFANLPPAQYELTT
+76 VFANLPPGAYEISSALG
-90 ELAGFNAANA
+90 GFNTANA
-100 KVTVSVGGAA
+100 KVTVTVGGAVN
-110 SVDLKMD
+110 VDLKMD

-132 RVNTVNSEV
+132 RINVTNAEV
-141 STTITETQ
+141 ATTITEAQ

-178 EEWTT
+178 EEWTE

-251 TKSGS
+251 TKSGT

-274 NTFANKANG
+274 NTFDNKAND

-294 GVSIGGPIRRDR
+294 GFSVGGPIRRDKM
-306 IHFFSNL
+306 HFFTNL
-313 EHIRVRSADT
+313 EYIRVRSADT

-335 ASAQPT
+335 ASGQPT
-341 RDFFAAYG
+341 RDFFGAYG
-349 NVTPGSTVLSR
+349 GNVNAGGTVLTR
-360 GDVSGILGTTAGC
+360 GDVSGILNATGTG
-373 TVTPS
+373 
-378 AAEACAAFNALPASL
+378 AFQSLPANL
-393 PLFAR
+393 PVFAR
-398 VEKSLPIDAGGGDPQ
+398 VEKSLPVDAGGGDPQ

-419 SKVDFTLNNNTQMY
+419 SRVDFTISNNTQMY
-433 VRYAMQNQVAEVGTN
+433 VRYALQNQQAEPGTN
-448 SASPYAGFDTGYL
+448 SRSPYDGFDTGYL

-477 TFTTQTKVVWNRLLG
+477 TFTTQTKVTWNRLLG

-510 PVSLQNYDIAFPG
+510 PVSLQGYRIAFPG

-546 DQSWIR
+546 DQTWIR
-552 GKHDLRFGG
+552 GKHDFRFGG
-561 NYVHIAD
+561 SYVHIAD

-580 SLNNTS
+580 ALNATS
-586 AALPALGNLVL
+586 AALPSLDNFVL
-597 GRLSRFETAINPE
+597 GRLAQFQTAINAE
-610 GFPGGTYTT
+610 GYPGGTYVT
-619 PVGLPSFTSF
+619 PVSLPSFTSF
-629 NTYNEFA
+629 NRYNEFA
-636 LYANDNWSV
+636 LYVNDNWSV
-645 GNRLTVNL
+645 GNRVTVNL
-653 GVRYEYYGPQT
+653 GLRYEYYGPQT
-664 KSNPKHDS
+664 KSQPKFDS

-678 ANVSV
+678 ANASV
-683 NTSSPAEIVQGIA
+683 NSSSPVDLVRAIET
-696 SGSAIPT
+696 GSVLPT
-703 NESPVGSL
+703 NESPIGAL

-716 NNFAPRLGFAWDAT
+716 NNWAPRLGFAWDVT

-737 RGGYGIG
+737 RGGYGMG

-749 GNVTYNVLFNPPE
+749 GNVTYNVLFNPPK
-762 YLVARIEAGRNAA
+762 YLVASIAA
-775 GQVLDVES
+775 ADVGGNL
-783 MPIFVDNAGPFGG
+783 PIFVDNAGPFGG
-796 IAGVTKT
+796 VAGVTKT

-825 LSLQKQIGN
+825 LSLQKQIGQ

-839 IDYTGSS
+839 VEYTGSS

-852 LADPNKPGAA
+852 LADPNKVGAG
-862 LIYTGTGTTTSRP
+862 LVYLGTGTANTRP
-875 NPRFSA
+875 SPQFSCAGCA

-898 GLDLRQLADTGLQ
+898 GLDLRQLSDSGLQ

-918 SRTHDN
+918 SSTHDN
-924 LSTTFSDDGNNNFN
+924 LSTTFSDDGNNNYN
-938 LGYLDAFDPML
+938 LGYMDAFDPML
-949 DWGYAQFDA
+949 DWGYAQYDS
-958 RHRLALSGVWVLPV
+958 RHRLALSGVWVLPF
-972 GRNATGLAKALI
+972 GRGAEGLTKALL

-992 LTART
+992 FTART
-997 GYPFTLWDC
+997 GYPFTVWDC
-1006 TNGFFYC
+1006 TNANRLC
-1013 MRAQNPD
+1013 MRAENPD

-1027 NGVATDNP
+1027 DGADTGNP
-1035 NEFSLLDLTPL
+1035 NEFSILDLTPL
-1046 VAHAGGYV
+1046 VAHAGSYINPITGN
-1054 HPVIGTSDFGPYP
+1054 SDFGPYP
-1067 ADMTERDA
+1067 ADMTERGA
-1075 VRGPGFWN
+1075 VRGPGYWN
-1083 VDFGLI
+1083 VDFGLS

-1102 AEAFNLFNHA
+1102 LEAYNLFNHA
-1112 NLFPNTN
+1112 NLFANTE
-1119 TADVAAGS
+1119 TADVS
-1127 MITGSRFGN
+1127 SFTEITGSRAGN
-1136 RRVQLAAKFEF
+1136 RRLQLGAKFEF